1 MLEAGFAKKGKKI
14 GCTQPRRVAAQSIA
28 KRVSEE
34 MGVVLGEEVGF
45 TIRFEDCT
53 SNNTLIKY
61 MTDGMLL
68 REALIDP
75 EMSNYS
81 CVMLDEAHERNLST
95 DILFGILKNVVAKRK
110 DFTLIVT
117 SATLDAEKF
126 SQYFFDCK
134 IFRIPGRTFPVEILY
149 SKDPEE
155 DYLDAALIVVLQIHF
170 NEPAGDILLFLTGQE
185 EIDNAC

>member
-1 MLEAGFAKKGKKI
+1 
-14 GCTQPRRVAAQSIA
+14 
-28 KRVSEE
+28 
-34 MGVVLGEEVGF
+34 
-45 TIRFEDCT
+45 
-53 SNNTLIKY
+53 
-61 MTDGMLL
+61 MLL

-126 SQYFFDCK
+126 S
-134 IFRIPGRTFPVEILY
+134 
-149 SKDPEE
+149 
-155 DYLDAALIVVLQIHF
+155 
-170 NEPAGDILLFLTGQE
+170 
-185 EIDNAC
+185 

>member
-1 MLEAGFAKKGKKI
+1 M
-14 GCTQPRRVAAQSIA
+14 AATSVA
-28 KRVSEE
+28 KRVAEE
-34 MGVVLGEEVGF
+34 MGCVLGEEVGF

-53 SNNTLIKY
+53 SKNTYIKY

-75 EMSNYS
+75 DLNDYS
-81 CVMLDEAHERNLST
+81 VVMLDEAHERNLNT
-95 DILFGILKNVVAKRK
+95 DILFGLLKKVVSRRK

-126 SQYFFDCK
+126 SSYFYDCK

-149 SKDPEE
+149 STEPEE
-155 DYLDAALIVVLQIHF
+155 DYLDSALIVVM
-170 NEPAGDILLFLTGQE
+170 
-185 EIDNAC
+185 